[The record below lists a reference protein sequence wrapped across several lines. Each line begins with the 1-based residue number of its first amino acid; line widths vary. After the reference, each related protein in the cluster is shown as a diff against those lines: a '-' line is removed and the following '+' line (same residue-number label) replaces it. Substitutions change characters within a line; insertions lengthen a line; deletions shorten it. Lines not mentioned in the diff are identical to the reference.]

1 MWVFDGETWEG
12 DGPKSQPAAESP
24 RFDRNQEF
32 VPEIHVEE
40 ILPTSRRE
48 ELLIIPIAVP

>member
-12 DGPKSQPAAESP
+12 DGPKSEPAAESP

-32 VPEIHVEE
+32 VPEMHVEE
-40 ILPTSRRE
+40 MLPTWRRE